1 MFMLKN
7 LFLGRYFTVILVGL
21 AIVFLLAQM
30 IPFLF
35 ALAKL
40 ATYGFIVA
48 VFIDLALLFNPNPS
62 IKATRL
68 TPEKLSNGDENPIQ
82 IELTNHY
89 ALPVHVT
96 VIEELPPEF
105 QLRNVRFHTYLL
117 PAQLQTLHYTIRPTQ
132 RGAYRFGNVNVY
144 TQTLLGLVK
153 RRFTAAQPVSLPVY
167 PSYIQMRRY
176 ELMAI
181 SNRLH
186 ELGVKKVRK
195 LGHSL
200 EFEQIKEYV
209 PGDDYRTIN
218 WNATARK
225 AALMVNQYQDEK
237 SQEVYSI
244 IDKGRVMKM
253 PFNRLSLLDY
263 AINAALVIANIAI
276 KRGDKAGLVTFSNEI
291 DNVLSAGNRGK
302 QMSDILEL
310 LYSETTQFLESD
322 YQKLFVA
329 LRRRLNRRCLLLL
342 YTNFESMSA
351 LQRQLPYLRRLAKQH
366 LLVVVFFEN
375 TELTQLLNTIPDNLP
390 EVYEKTIAEKFA
402 FEKKLIVKELQT
414 YGIHTILTP
423 PEQLTVNTINKYL
436 ELKNRGMI

>member
-1 MFMLKN
+1 MLKN
-7 LFLGRYFTVILVGL
+7 LFLGRHFTLILVGL

-48 VFIDLALLFNPNPS
+48 VFIDLALLFNPNLS

-89 ALPVHVT
+89 ALPLHVT

-105 QLRNVRFHTYLL
+105 QLRNVRFYTYLL

-144 TQTLLGLVK
+144 AQTLLGLVK
-153 RRFTAAQPVSLPVY
+153 RRFTTAQPVSLPVY

-263 AINAALVIANIAI
+263 AINAALVISNIAI

-291 DNVLSAGNRGK
+291 DNVLPAGNRGK

-310 LYSETTQFLESD
+310 LYSESTQFLESD

-375 TELTQLLNTIPDNLP
+375 TELTQLLNTIPDTLP